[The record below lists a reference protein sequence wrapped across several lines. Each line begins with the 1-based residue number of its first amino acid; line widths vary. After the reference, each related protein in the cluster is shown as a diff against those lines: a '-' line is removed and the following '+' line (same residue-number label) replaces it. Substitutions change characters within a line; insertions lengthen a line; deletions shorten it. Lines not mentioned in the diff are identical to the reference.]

1 MIDKEKGV
9 TDTMDRFR
17 QICFRLNNERGS
29 TLIMALVL
37 MVVLTIIGIAVTKT
51 SKTEVQI
58 AGNEKYYKEAFY
70 NADSGISFIVATAP
84 SISGLTPGP
93 NTEIP
98 SGARDLDGDGTVD
111 VRVYYTAHLGTD
123 PDRIEVRSDSQGTR
137 GNVSVIAGIR
147 YPTNPGA
154 LDDGGNVSNF

>member
-1 MIDKEKGV
+1 
-9 TDTMDRFR
+9 MDRFR

-51 SKTEVQI
+51 SRTEVQL

-98 SGARDLDGDGTVD
+98 SGARDLDGDGAVD

-147 YPTNPGA
+147 YPSSIGA
-154 LDDGGNVSNF
+154 QDDGGNVSDF

>member
-1 MIDKEKGV
+1 MH
-9 TDTMDRFR
+9 
-17 QICFRLNNERGS
+17 QIKQACFRLKSERGS

-51 SKTEVQI
+51 SKTEVQL

-93 NTEIP
+93 NTEIT
-98 SGARDLDGDGTVD
+98 SGARDLDGDGTTD
-111 VRVYYTAHLGTD
+111 VRVYYTAHLGSD
-123 PDRIEVRSDSQGTR
+123 PDRIEVRSDSQSTR

-147 YPTNPGA
+147 YPTNPGM
-154 LDDGGNVSNF
+154 LEPDGNPTDY